1 MCRPQLCGVKSG
13 QKGDWGAWSLRDG
26 HGGFVLRSCGRPMGP
41 CRETQIHPDRGT
53 EEGVSQANFM
63 CFLVFPRIRPA
74 FWSLLGTQVPVS
86 ALSETVQMCP
96 WQNLSSFP
104 SPSFGQMVEWFSYG
118 TSVSDS
124 ETEAR
129 DGEYPGQEESPST
142 PWEQATR
149 PHPSPSLWTPSSPVT
164 R

>member
-1 MCRPQLCGVKSG
+1 
-13 QKGDWGAWSLRDG
+13 
-26 HGGFVLRSCGRPMGP
+26 MGP
-41 CRETQIHPDRGT
+41 CRETQLHPDGGT
-53 EEGVSQANFM
+53 EEGVSQANFT

-74 FWSLLGTQVPVS
+74 FWSLLRTQVPVS
-86 ALSETVQMCP
+86 ALSETFQMCP

-129 DGEYPGQEESPST
+129 NGECPGQEESPST
-142 PWEQATR
+142 PWNRHPIPTSAHHCGPLALLSRDALRFSYPQCGASTKP
-149 PHPSPSLWTPSSPVT
+149 PHLFP
-164 R
+164 